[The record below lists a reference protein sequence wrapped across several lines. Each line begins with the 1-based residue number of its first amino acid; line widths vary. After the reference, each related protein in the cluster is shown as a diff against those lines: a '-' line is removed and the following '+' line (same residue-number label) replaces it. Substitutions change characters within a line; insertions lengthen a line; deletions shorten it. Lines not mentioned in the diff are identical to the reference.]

1 MYVYTPA
8 EKRTRRQLVREGSRM
23 AIAGLSPE
31 SAKERLID
39 KIDAAAFERG
49 QRELNALLS
58 VRENDRQTVAN
69 AKAQLRTASREDRN
83 TARQRIRDA
92 EQALRR
98 SERAVDKAERQ

>member
-23 AIAGLSPE
+23 AMAGLSPE
-31 SAKERLID
+31 AAKERRID

-49 QRELNALLS
+49 QRELNALYAIQES
-58 VRENDRQTVAN
+58 DRAALAG
-69 AKAQLRTASREDRN
+69 AKAQFRTAAREDR
-83 TARQRIRDA
+83 AAAKQRVRDA

-98 SERAVDKAERQ
+98 SEKAVEKAERQ